1 MKRKIRVR
9 SDFNLL
15 HSIEDILS
23 IILPVLIGFFCVLL
37 VSKGLR
43 LQLVMGHSMEPTLHN
58 FSIVQTT
65 TSGKLERNDIIIL
78 DNKVYKGKSTD
89 YIKRIIGMPGETI
102 QIKDNQVYI
111 NGNPLNETYKT
122 EYAGVYKEPI
132 TLGKDEY
139 VVLGDNRQASLDSRY
154 FGVIKKHEITRKVTK
169 ILF

>member
-1 MKRKIRVR
+1 VKRKIKVH

-23 IILPVLIGFFCVLL
+23 IILPVVIGFMCVVF
-37 VSKGLR
+37 VSKGLH
-43 LQLVMGHSMEPTLHN
+43 LQLVMGNSMKPTLHN

-65 TSGKLERNDIIIL
+65 TSGELKRNDIIIL
-78 DNKVYKGKSTD
+78 DNKVYKGKSID

-102 QIKDNQVYI
+102 QIKDNKVYI
-111 NGNPLNETYKT
+111 NDSPLDEPYETT
-122 EYAGVYKEPI
+122 YAGVYKDPV

-139 VVLGDNRQASLDSRY
+139 VVLGDNRQASLDGRY